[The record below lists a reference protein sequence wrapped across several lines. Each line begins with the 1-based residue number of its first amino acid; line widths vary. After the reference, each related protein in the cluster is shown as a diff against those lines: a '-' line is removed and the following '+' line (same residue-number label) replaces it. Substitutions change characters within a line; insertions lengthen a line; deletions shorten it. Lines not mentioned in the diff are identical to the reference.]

1 VKRSTIIG
9 LAVVLVLGA
18 ASVAILQLANQS
30 APASQLVRAGTVTCD
45 PNVGPNLLDP
55 DHPNLTV
62 SMSSEGPGTTE
73 YYYVNQTICDGH
85 DAFFEA
91 HWLQYTLHG
100 QSVDVTWYAPV
111 RTQWQKVCAFTPL
124 DNDSHCVG
132 LLPNQTSYA
141 WPLEQGEALEGLYVT
156 GQSDELPPSV
166 DPSTTISGGVVAGT
180 PFYNI

>member
-73 YYYVNQTICDGH
+73 YY
-85 DAFFEA
+85 
-91 HWLQYTLHG
+91 
-100 QSVDVTWYAPV
+100 
-111 RTQWQKVCAFTPL
+111 
-124 DNDSHCVG
+124 
-132 LLPNQTSYA
+132 
-141 WPLEQGEALEGLYVT
+141 
-156 GQSDELPPSV
+156 
-166 DPSTTISGGVVAGT
+166 
-180 PFYNI
+180 